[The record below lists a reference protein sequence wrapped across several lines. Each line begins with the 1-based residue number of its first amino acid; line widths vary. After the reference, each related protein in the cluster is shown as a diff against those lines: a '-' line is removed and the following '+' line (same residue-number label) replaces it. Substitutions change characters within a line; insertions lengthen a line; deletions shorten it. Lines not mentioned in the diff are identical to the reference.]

1 MDSSSLLLDYRVRP
15 ALPDTTIASV
25 TNQLARWLPSAADRS
40 ALAGWGHAE
49 WLAAEWVTYW
59 QNALPWLVRRI
70 RDTGVEVSA
79 DVYARLTIL
88 DRDIRERTR
97 RMLANAVE
105 LLAALQEEGVA
116 AVPTK
121 GAVLAARYYPDP
133 LLRPLTDLDILVH
146 ERDLDRAGAVLLKLG
161 YRLHS
166 RSAEDLVYLR
176 GEFRGHGWSP
186 DNVHPVEMHYAVR
199 EEYAGLAFDLS
210 DAIWRHNT
218 RSAYWHG
225 IDALLP
231 DTAAL
236 LLHVCAHATSDWL
249 IRRGRLY
256 QICDLKLL
264 AGRMTPDDWDV
275 FAAAIGPE
283 NSRYVYPALAFA
295 LKYADLPVPVGLLE
309 RLRALTPARLCAY
322 VDATE
327 LAEASQSN
335 SETRSGIGVDIAH
348 MLARSR
354 RERVLMWLRSLFP
367 RRWNLAHRYPRL
379 VATLFWPLCYVL
391 INGDRLWHVVYA
403 RVARE

>member
-1 MDSSSLLLDYRVRP
+1 MEPSPLLLDYRVRP
-15 ALPDTTIASV
+15 AEPDATVASV
-25 TNQLARWLPSAADRS
+25 TNQLARWLPSTAGRS
-40 ALAGWGHAE
+40 ALAGWGHAD

-70 RDTGVEVSA
+70 QDSGAEPSA
-79 DVYARLTIL
+79 DVYARLRIL

-105 LLAALQEEGVA
+105 LLAALHEEGVD
-116 AVPTK
+116 AVPLK
-121 GAVLAARYYPDP
+121 GAVLAPRYYPDP
-133 LLRPLTDLDILVH
+133 LLRPLTDLDILVR
-146 ERDLDRAGAVLLKLG
+146 ERDLVRAGAILSKLD

-166 RSAEDLVYLR
+166 RSAEDVVYIR

-210 DAIWRHNT
+210 DTIWRSSA

-225 IDALLP
+225 IDALVP
-231 DTAAL
+231 DTPVL

-256 QICDLKLL
+256 QIGDLQLISR
-264 AGRMTPDDWDV
+264 RMTPDDWDV
-275 FAAAIGPE
+275 FGAAIGPD

-295 LKYADLPVPVGLLE
+295 LKYTDLPVPVGLLE
-309 RLRALTPARLCAY
+309 RLQALTPVRMRAY

-335 SETRSGIGVDIAH
+335 SETRSGIGLGIAQ

-379 VATLFWPLCYVL
+379 AATPFWPLCYAI
-391 INGDRLWHVVYA
+391 INGDRLWHVLRAKV
-403 RVARE
+403 VSE